1 MRAKSVFM
9 VLTHEIV
16 VSEVEGVNAANE
28 YYYYKRDYLYKA
40 TIVYIPYGLT
50 IRDVL
55 SLLYS
60 IHVHKE
66 GKFLFYSI

>member
-28 YYYYKRDYLYKA
+28 YYYR
-40 TIVYIPYGLT
+40 
-50 IRDVL
+50 
-55 SLLYS
+55 
-60 IHVHKE
+60 
-66 GKFLFYSI
+66 LFI